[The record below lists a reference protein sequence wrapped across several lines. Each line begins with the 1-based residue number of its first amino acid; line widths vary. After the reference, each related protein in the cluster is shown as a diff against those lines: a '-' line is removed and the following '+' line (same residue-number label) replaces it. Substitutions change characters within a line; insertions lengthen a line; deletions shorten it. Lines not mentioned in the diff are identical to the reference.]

1 MELLYKG
8 PVKITEKFGD
18 HTYEFTNPGN
28 DRIEGRFHK
37 QMLRP
42 YKVMTSDKDTT

>member
-8 PVKITEKFGD
+8 PMVITEKFGD
-18 HTYEFTNPGN
+18 HTYEQKNPGN
-28 DRIEGRFHK
+28 NRIEGRFHK

-42 YKVMTSDKDTT
+42 YKNNYL